1 MSAHV
6 RGILLPLRAKAPPA
20 KMQFS
25 WVVSVP
31 GWSLYRRWEFGCDGV
46 RTREQIILNYDFDFF
61 CRILRCSFKIWVSR
75 SFIVS
80 INLLFSRRNFSKSW
94 RLTKIS
100 FDNRRVFLRLNTNI
114 ISAPITAPA
123 TPTVKSY
130 KTSVITI
137 RRL

>member
-6 RGILLPLRAKAPPA
+6 RGILLPLRAKAPPRENA
-20 KMQFS
+20 IFVGGKRA
-25 WVVSVP
+25 
-31 GWSLYRRWEFGCDGV
+31 GGSLYQRWAFGCDEV